1 MRRMLCLALLLV
13 GCAELPTI
21 PTVIERQPF
30 HASTD
35 VWSGSSITINSAA
48 FAGPGPLPAVLLD
61 QLPLDV
67 RRIDDTTLIASIPEA
82 PGPHSF
88 RVVAKNVDTASVIVY
103 FRGFVQ
109 NVEGPFLSGRVESG
123 RDPRHVFGNGPTSLR
138 RWNIATNKAIDYP
151 DSLHAVTCTR
161 GVGPSPTAGDLVLL
175 TGGCTAGTWMVWRPE
190 PLTATDTTSVAVTD
204 FVAVLR
210 SDRWIVLNGGLFSLV
225 ACESATVCTSEA
237 IAGLVGTDVVR
248 SPRGDRAALLAR
260 PSGPGAGPTNGMPVV
275 DVAGGAV
282 AYRVPA
288 LSTVQGAAFTPDG
301 DTLFLAGDSA
311 GAPALAAVVAADGAR
326 LATRTLGLSPC
337 AVAVDGAQ
345 RWLYVAGLTTAAA
358 DTTSVLQVL
367 DRATLNVVTTLQ
379 VTGGVGYGDKL
390 CRIVQNPVESRVYVV
405 TTWAG
410 EHNPAVHAQLYSFE
424 TPR

>member
-1 MRRMLCLALLLV
+1 MRRMLCLALLPV
-13 GCAELPTI
+13 ACAELPPI

-35 VWSGSSITINSAA
+35 VWSGSAITIASAA
-48 FAGPGPLPAVLLD
+48 FAGAAPLPAVLLD
-61 QLPLDV
+61 ELPLEA

-82 PGPHSF
+82 PGPHYL
-88 RVVAKNVDTASVIVY
+88 RVVAKNVDTASTIVY
-103 FRGFVQ
+103 LRGFVQ
-109 NVEGPFLSGRVESG
+109 HVEGPFLSGRVESG

-138 RWNIATNKAIDYP
+138 RWNIATYKAIDYP

-175 TGGCTAGTWMVWRPE
+175 TGGCTTGTWMVWHPE

-210 SDRWIVLNGGLFSLV
+210 TDRWVVLNNSLFSLV
-225 ACESATVCTSEA
+225 ACESAMVCTSEA
-237 IAGLVGTDVVR
+237 IAGLVGTDVMR
-248 SPRGDRAALLAR
+248 SPRGDRAVLLGR
-260 PSGPGAGPTNGMPVV
+260 PSSAGSTNGIPVV
-275 DVAGGAV
+275 DVAGGTV
-282 AYRVPA
+282 GYHVPV
-288 LSTVQGAAFTPDG
+288 LSGARGAAFTHEG

-311 GAPALAAVVAADGAR
+311 GAPALAAVLTADGAR

-337 AVAVDGAQ
+337 AVAADGVQ
-345 RWLYVAGLTTAAA
+345 RWLYVAGLVTSAA
-358 DTTSVLQVL
+358 DTISVLQVL
-367 DRATLNVVTTLQ
+367 DRATLNVITTLQ
-379 VTGGVGYGDKL
+379 VTGAAGYGRSL
-390 CRIVQNPVESRVYVV
+390 CRIVQNPIESRVYVV
-405 TTWAG
+405 ATWAG

>member
-1 MRRMLCLALLLV
+1 
-13 GCAELPTI
+13 
-21 PTVIERQPF
+21 VIERQPF
-30 HASTD
+30 RASRD
-35 VWSGSSITINSAA
+35 VWSGSSVTISSAA
-48 FAGPGPLPAVLLD
+48 FAGAAALPAVLLD
-61 QLPLDV
+61 ELPLAAH
-67 RRIDDTTLIASIPEA
+67 RIDDTTLIAPVPDT
-82 PGPHSF
+82 PGPHYL
-88 RVVAKNVDTASVIVY
+88 RVVAKNVDTASIIVY
-103 FRGFVQ
+103 LRGFVGH
-109 NVEGPFLSGRVESG
+109 VEGPFLSGRVESG

-190 PLTATDTTSVAVTD
+190 PLTATETTSVALTD

-225 ACESATVCTSEA
+225 VCESATVCTSEA

-248 SPRGDRAALLAR
+248 SRRGDRAALLAR
-260 PSGPGAGPTNGMPVV
+260 PTSPGAGPTNGMPVV

-311 GAPALAAVVAADGAR
+311 GAPALTAVFAADGAR

-358 DTTSVLQVL
+358 GTTSVLQVL

-379 VTGGVGYGDKL
+379 VTGADGYADKL

>member
-1 MRRMLCLALLLV
+1 MRRTLCLALLLV
-13 GCAELPTI
+13 ACAELPPI

-35 VWSGSSITINSAA
+35 VWSGSAITITSAA
-48 FAGPGPLPAVLLD
+48 FAGGAPLPAVLLD
-61 QLPLDV
+61 QLSLDA

-82 PGPHSF
+82 PGPHDL
-88 RVVAKNVDTASVIVY
+88 RVVAKNVDTASTVVY
-103 FRGFVQ
+103 LRGFVQ
-109 NVEGPFLSGRVESG
+109 HVEGPFLSGRVESG
-123 RDPRHVFGNGPTSLR
+123 RDPRHVFGNGPTTLR
-138 RWNIATNKAIDYP
+138 RWNIATNKTIDYP

-161 GVGPSPTAGDLVLL
+161 GVGPSPTVGDLVLL

-210 SDRWIVLNGGLFSLV
+210 ADRWIVLDGGVFSLV
-225 ACESATVCTSEA
+225 ACESVTVCISEA

-260 PSGPGAGPTNGMPVV
+260 PASPGGGPTNGMPVV
-275 DVAGGAV
+275 DVAEGAIG
-282 AYRVPA
+282 YHVPA
-288 LSTVQGAAFTPDG
+288 LSGVQGAAFTPEG

-311 GAPALAAVVAADGAR
+311 GVPALAAVLAADGAR

-337 AVAVDGAQ
+337 AVAVDGAH
-345 RWLYVAGLTTAAA
+345 RWLYVAGQVTSSPGPQ
-358 DTTSVLQVL
+358 SVLQVL
-367 DRATLNVVTTLQ
+367 DRTTLNAVTTLH
-379 VTGGVGYGDKL
+379 VTGAAGYGRSL
-390 CRIVQNPVESRVYVV
+390 CRIVQNPIESRVYVV

-410 EHNPAVHAQLYSFE
+410 EHNPGAHAQLYSFE